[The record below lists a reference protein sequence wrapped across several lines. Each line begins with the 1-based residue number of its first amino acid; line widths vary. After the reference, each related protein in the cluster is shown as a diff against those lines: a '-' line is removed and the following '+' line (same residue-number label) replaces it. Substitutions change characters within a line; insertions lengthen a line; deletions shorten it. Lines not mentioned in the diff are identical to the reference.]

1 MNNQDKMI
9 RWLLDV
15 IDTEVAKP
23 DEEADMA
30 LVEECTALLGE
41 LTGETCSLS
50 ERELKKRCR
59 AITHGGKNV
68 WKRLRLTAAIAACL
82 AVFVIMSGCGYL
94 PSITT
99 IIQTI
104 FASGIGK
111 DVEVHEITYTFEGMA
126 KQYTDIKDLIY
137 KENLDILIPEILPED
152 TYIINIV
159 NDPENN
165 NIFVLFNNN
174 RISFQIFTNGE
185 IEDYITIPSFDKHLI
200 EDKIIYSKKMAD
212 MSYIAYSKINDK
224 IYFVSYSNINTILNV
239 LNSLR

>member
-1 MNNQDKMI
+1 MI

-68 WKRLRLTAAIAACL
+68 RKQLRLTAAIAACL

-104 FASGIGK
+104 FASGVGK
-111 DVEVHEITYTFEGMA
+111 DVEIHEITYTFQGMG
-126 KQYTDIKDLIY
+126 KQYNDVKHLVET
-137 KENLDILIPEILPED
+137 ENLNILVPTELPENL
-152 TYIINIV
+152 YITQILRDDSNDNIFILF
-159 NDPENN
+159 NDPA
-165 NIFVLFNNN
+165 LT
-174 RISFQIFTNGE
+174 FQIFPKVKL
-185 IEDYITIPSFDKHLI
+185 EDHIVISDAERQANENFD
-200 EDKIIYSKKMAD
+200 IYTKKL
-212 MSYIAYSKINDK
+212 SNTTYIAYCEIDNNV
-224 IYFVSYSNINTILNV
+224 YGLQYSNPDIIYDILTN
-239 LNSLR
+239 LR